1 MSDSFAFES
10 KLNSPFA
17 FCHHRIGDEQTPE
30 DADDGPPE
38 LLFVHSG
45 HTAGISDFSWNR
57 NEPWTLASVT
67 EDNIFQV
74 WQLAESIYRDDQ
86 DLLSDDDL

>member
-45 HTAGISDFSWNR
+45 HTARISDFSWNR
-57 NEPWTLASVT
+57 NEPWTVASVT

-74 WQLAESIYRDDQ
+74 WQIAESIYRDDH
-86 DLLSDDDL
+86 DLLSEDDL